1 MRDVTIKHQVTYSDV
16 INIRLPIWEGLVRLL
31 MGKLTG
37 IISKINGSAGN
48 LTFKSL
54 NGQTVISEK
63 VTHIRNP
70 RTNAQMQTRTKW
82 GNIIAMYKGIRPLL
96 NYGFENKPKTLSDY
110 NMFVKL
116 NMQRTPIYLTK
127 QAVAGGACIATAY
140 QISQGSLPAIV
151 VTGTGQS
158 GVTDIRLGSL
168 DITSNTTVAQFS
180 TKVVENNAD
189 YRYGDQISFF
199 LVKQMVNAE
208 TGIPY
213 CQFSAAKVILDA
225 ANEDKLADV
234 TGSSHGFASV
244 DGKLGHSGNDG
255 DCAYAWVHTRK
266 SDGKTLVSSQ
276 SLLAANTKE
285 AEYKGD
291 AAYNLSKSSYGSS
304 VESFLVPDG
313 ESTGATGENDNPPSG
328 GGEGGGL

>member
-1 MRDVTIKHQVTYSDV
+1 
-16 INIRLPIWEGLVRLL
+16 

-48 LTFKSL
+48 LTFKLRS
-54 NGQTVISEK
+54 GETIVSEK
-63 VTHIRNP
+63 VTQVRNP

-96 NYGFENKPKTLSDY
+96 NYGFEAKPKTLSDY
-110 NMFVKL
+110 NMFVKV

-127 QAVAGGACIATAY
+127 SAVAGGACVATAY

-151 VTGTGQS
+151 LTGTGQN
-158 GVTDIRLGSL
+158 VKTDIRLGGES
-168 DITSNTTVAQFS
+168 ITSSTTVAQFS
-180 TKVVENNAD
+180 AAVVQNNAD

-225 ANEDKLADV
+225 ANNETLADV
-234 TGSSHGFASV
+234 TGSSHGFASA
-244 DGKLGHSGNDG
+244 DGMLAHVGNDG

-276 SLLAANTKE
+276 SLVSANTKE

-304 VESFLVPDG
+304 IESFLVPDG
-313 ESTGATGENDNPPSG
+313 NATGSTAGGGGNDNSG
-328 GGEGGGL
+328 GDGNDSL

>member
-1 MRDVTIKHQVTYSDV
+1 
-16 INIRLPIWEGLVRLL
+16 

-70 RTNAQMQTRTKW
+70 RSNAQMQTRTKW

-96 NYGFENKPKTLSDY
+96 NYGFEAKPKTLSDY
-110 NMFVKL
+110 NMFVKV

-151 VTGTGQS
+151 VTGTGQN
-158 GVTDIRLGSL
+158 GVTDILLSEN
-168 DITSNTTVAQFS
+168 ITSATTVAQFS
-180 TKVVENNAD
+180 KDVVDNNPD

-199 LVKQMVNAE
+199 LVKQKVN
-208 TGIPY
+208 Y
-213 CQFSAAKVILDA
+213 L
-225 ANEDKLADV
+225 
-234 TGSSHGFASV
+234 
-244 DGKLGHSGNDG
+244 
-255 DCAYAWVHTRK
+255 
-266 SDGKTLVSSQ
+266 LVRQ
-276 SLLAANTKE
+276 LLVVRMG
-285 AEYKGD
+285 Y
-291 AAYNLSKSSYGSS
+291 
-304 VESFLVPDG
+304 
-313 ESTGATGENDNPPSG
+313 
-328 GGEGGGL
+328 

>member
-1 MRDVTIKHQVTYSDV
+1 
-16 INIRLPIWEGLVRLL
+16 
-31 MGKLTG
+31 MGKLSG
-37 IISKINGSAGN
+37 IISKIAGSAGN
-48 LTFKSL
+48 ITFRRL
-54 NGQTVISEK
+54 NGETVVSEK
-63 VTHIRNP
+63 VTQVRNP
-70 RTNAQMQTRTKW
+70 RSEAQMRTRTKFT
-82 GNIIAMYKGIRPLL
+82 NIVSMYRGIRPLL
-96 NYGFENKPKTLSDY
+96 NYGFESRPKNLSDY

-313 ESTGATGENDNPPSG
+313 NATGATAG
-328 GGEGGGL
+328 GDGDDEEGGGGGL

>member
-1 MRDVTIKHQVTYSDV
+1 MAIL
-16 INIRLPIWEGLVRLL
+16 NGLLRK
-31 MGKLTG
+31 M
-37 IISKINGSAGN
+37 SGSAGD
-48 LTFKSL
+48 LTFKFQ
-54 NGQTVISEK
+54 NGLTVVSEK
-63 VTHIRNP
+63 VTKMTNP
-70 RTNAQMQTRTKW
+70 RSDAQMRVRTRW
-82 GNIIAMYKGIRPLL
+82 SNVVAMYSGVRPLL
-96 NYGFENKPKTLSDY
+96 RHGFENKPAGLSDY
-110 NMFVKL
+110 NMFVKV

-127 QAVAGGACIATAY
+127 QAVAGGACVATAY

-151 VTGTGQS
+151 LTGTGQN
-158 GVTDIRLGSL
+158 VKTDIRLGGES
-168 DITSNTTVAQFS
+168 ITSSTTVAQFS
-180 TKVVENNAD
+180 AAVVQNNAD

-225 ANEDKLADV
+225 ANDETLADV
-234 TGSSHGFASV
+234 TGSSHGFASA
-244 DGKLGHSGNDG
+244 DGMLAHVGNDG

-276 SLLAANTKE
+276 SLVSANTKE

-304 VESFLVPDG
+304 IESFLVPDG
-313 ESTGATGENDNPPSG
+313 NATGSTSG
-328 GGEGGGL
+328 GGDNGGGGDGNDSL

>member
-1 MRDVTIKHQVTYSDV
+1 MAIL
-16 INIRLPIWEGLVRLL
+16 NGLLRK
-31 MGKLTG
+31 M
-37 IISKINGSAGN
+37 SGSAGD
-48 LTFKSL
+48 LTFKTL
-54 NGQTVISEK
+54 NGLTVVSEK
-63 VTHIRNP
+63 VTKMTNP
-70 RTNAQMQTRTKW
+70 RSDAQMRVRTRW
-82 GNIIAMYKGIRPLL
+82 SNVVAMYSGVRPLL
-96 NYGFENKPKTLSDY
+96 RHGFENKPAGLSDY
-110 NMFVKL
+110 NMFVKV

-127 QAVAGGACIATAY
+127 QAVAGGACVATAY

-151 VTGTGQS
+151 LTGTGQN
-158 GVTDIRLGSL
+158 VKTDIRLGGES
-168 DITSNTTVAQFS
+168 ITSNTTVAQFS
-180 TKVVENNAD
+180 AAVVQNNAD

-225 ANEDKLADV
+225 ANDEKLADV
-234 TGSSHGFASV
+234 TGSSHGFASA
-244 DGKLGHSGNDG
+244 DGMLAHVGNDG

-276 SLLAANTKE
+276 SLVSANTKE

-304 VESFLVPDG
+304 IESFLVPDG
-313 ESTGATGENDNPPSG
+313 NATGSTSG
-328 GGEGGGL
+328 GGDNGGGNGGDGNDSL

>member
-1 MRDVTIKHQVTYSDV
+1 
-16 INIRLPIWEGLVRLL
+16 

-37 IISKINGSAGN
+37 IISKISGSAGN
-48 LTFKSL
+48 VTFKQRS
-54 NGQTVISEK
+54 GETIVSEK
-63 VTHIRNP
+63 VTQVRNP

-96 NYGFENKPKTLSDY
+96 NYGFESKPKTLSDY
-110 NMFVKL
+110 NMFVKV

-127 QAVAGGACIATAY
+127 QAVAGGACVATAY

-151 VTGTGQS
+151 LTGTGQN
-158 GVTDIRLGSL
+158 VKTDIRLGGES
-168 DITSNTTVAQFS
+168 ITSSTTVAQFS
-180 TKVVENNAD
+180 AAVVNNNAD

-213 CQFSAAKVILDA
+213 CQFSATKVILDA
-225 ANEDKLADV
+225 ANESTLADV
-234 TGSSHGFASV
+234 TGGSHGFASA
-244 DGKLGHSGNDG
+244 DGMLAHVGNDG

-276 SLLAANTKE
+276 SLVSANTKE

-304 VESFLVPDG
+304 IESFLVPDG
-313 ESTGATGENDNPPSG
+313 NATGSTAGGGGNDNSG
-328 GGEGGGL
+328 GDGNDSL

>member
-1 MRDVTIKHQVTYSDV
+1 
-16 INIRLPIWEGLVRLL
+16 
-31 MGKLTG
+31 MGILNG

-63 VTHIRNP
+63 VTRIRNP

-96 NYGFENKPKTLSDY
+96 NYGFEAKPKTLSDY
-110 NMFVKL
+110 NMFVKV

-151 VTGTGQS
+151 VTGTGQN
-158 GVTDIRLGSL
+158 GVTDILLSEN
-168 DITSNTTVAQFS
+168 ITSATTVAQFS
-180 TKVVENNAD
+180 KDVVDNNPD

-199 LVKQMVNAE
+199 LVKQKVNANTE
-208 TGIPY
+208 IPY

-225 ANEDKLADV
+225 ANDETLASV
-234 TGSSHGFASV
+234 TGGSNGFHSV

-276 SLLAANTKE
+276 ELLSANTKE
-285 AEYKGD
+285 ADYQGD
-291 AAYNLSKSSYGSS
+291 AAYNLSKSSYGSGI
-304 VESFLVPDG
+304 EAFLVPDG
-313 ESTGATGENDNPPSG
+313 ESTGGNAG
-328 GGEGGGL
+328 GGNSGEGGHDGL